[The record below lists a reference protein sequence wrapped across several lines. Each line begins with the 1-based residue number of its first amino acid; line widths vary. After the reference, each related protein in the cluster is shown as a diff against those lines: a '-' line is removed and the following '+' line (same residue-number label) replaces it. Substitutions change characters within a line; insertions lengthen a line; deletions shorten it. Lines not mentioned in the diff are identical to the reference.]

1 MLLQYFSIAEVY
13 LEGGQSPPPPEF
25 DRSVKP
31 IQTRVAD
38 YAPYYCQPP
47 PLIQKAIYTSDSEGV
62 AARHHISLIYFIDE
76 FSIFVIKIIRNH
88 LSFLIFAIQT

>member
-1 MLLQYFSIAEVY
+1 MPLTLLPA
-13 LEGGQSPPPPEF
+13 PP
-25 DRSVKP
+25 
-31 IQTRVAD
+31 
-38 YAPYYCQPP
+38 
-47 PLIQKAIYTSDSEGV
+47 IQKAIYTSDSEGV